1 MLWATET
8 PRQVGDPGIIISVAC
23 FPVCIE
29 VKLPRSR
36 RILMPSMVLELGN
49 THTHTHTQK
58 HLCPSVSFRKSRSFY
73 IPDSENMR
81 LLRWKANLR
90 AQRSSRLGSWDR
102 ALSSG
107 HHLSPQQEADGSMKL
122 NSHQSKKQNQWVTLK
137 PAPVK
142 MQRKMLRSRTPSLLL
157 PRGHTHLNVKSRE
170 TWNWEFYLETFPGG
184 SVVKNLPTMQEPQ
197 EMWLRSLGWED
208 SLEEGLSTHFSI
220 LAWGIH
226 GQRSLAGYSPE
237 SHKELD
243 TTEVT

>member
-1 MLWATET
+1 
-8 PRQVGDPGIIISVAC
+8 
-23 FPVCIE
+23 
-29 VKLPRSR
+29 
-36 RILMPSMVLELGN
+36 
-49 THTHTHTQK
+49 
-58 HLCPSVSFRKSRSFY
+58 
-73 IPDSENMR
+73 MR

-142 MQRKMLRSRTPSLLL
+142 MQRKMLRSSTPSRLL

-197 EMWLRSLGWED
+197 EMWLRSLGWACQPT
-208 SLEEGLSTHFSI
+208 SVFLREESMDRG
-220 LAWGIH
+220 AW
-226 GQRSLAGYSPE
+226 QATVRR
-237 SHKELD
+237 
-243 TTEVT
+243 VTKSWTQLK